1 MNRMWWTLIIS
12 ILVAGC
18 SSGDSDQDPKAA
30 AKESVADAEV
40 PAETVFDPMVGTIDR
55 AKSVDA
61 VSGDRMNELNKQLD
75 ESE

>member
-1 MNRMWWTLIIS
+1 MWWILIIGV
-12 ILVAGC
+12 LVAGC

-30 AKESVADAEV
+30 AKESADAEV

-61 VSGDRMNELNKQLD
+61 ASAGRMSELNKQLD